1 MALNSLKLMFLE
13 RRMFMRIY
21 GIHSGRN
28 NMSKLIARSIM
39 YNSPKKQKYNKTNSD
54 ASTSILVYI
63 IAFII
68 VALLFIR

>member
-1 MALNSLKLMFLE
+1 
-13 RRMFMRIY
+13 MRIY

-39 YNSPKKQKYNKTNSD
+39 YNSPKKKSTQQHNTTNSD
-54 ASTSILVYI
+54 TSILVYI

-68 VALLFIR
+68 IALLFCR

>member
-1 MALNSLKLMFLE
+1 
-13 RRMFMRIY
+13 MRIY

-39 YNSPKKQKYNKTNSD
+39 YNSPKKKSVRVEPTTTESFWIY
-54 ASTSILVYI
+54 L

-68 VALLFIR
+68 VALIFFS

>member
-1 MALNSLKLMFLE
+1 
-13 RRMFMRIY
+13 MRIY

-39 YNSPKKQKYNKTNSD
+39 YNSPKNKSD
-54 ASTSILVYI
+54 KVEPTTTESFWIYL

-68 VALLFIR
+68 IALIFFR